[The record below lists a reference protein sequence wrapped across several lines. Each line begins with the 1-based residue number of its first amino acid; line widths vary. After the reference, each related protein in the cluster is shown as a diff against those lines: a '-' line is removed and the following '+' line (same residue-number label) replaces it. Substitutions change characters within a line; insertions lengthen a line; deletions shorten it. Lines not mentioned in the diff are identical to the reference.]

1 MKKAMLFGAA
11 ALGAAAMGRRGQRSR
26 KILLAMQGLPNQG
39 RRDEIRDVLA
49 RQSSRCLDNRADREA
64 VIKALRGL
72 PARPYPYVDVRR
84 VVEAHEALCL
94 DDEEDRETLRRA
106 LYKQGL
112 PNQGRRAA
120 HMDSWLR
127 KEGRDHVETVNGV
140 PIYHDWE
147 HDQYIVAIDPSKQS
161 TWEYARTKRDARKM
175 AKGRRAERRRTYKTL
190 AGLSRAMG
198 DRTLSLDEIHSQ
210 RAYLKGKGW
219 SPIKYTLTYSDAYDI
234 ADALG
239 GQYKTRLAVRNGL
252 LGGRIGDLPYSTR
265 QRIVWDKTYPLKNG
279 GWYYVAGQ
287 DYRAETARIRNIL
300 KK

>member
-1 MKKAMLFGAA
+1 MKKALIFGAA

-26 KILLAMQGLPNQG
+26 KIFLAMQGLPNRHEATPKG
-39 RRDEIRDVLA
+39 VKGSNNPVEFDAASVGKRWVLA
-49 RQSSRCLDNRADREA
+49 KYPGLRDREVVA
-64 VIKALRGL
+64 VDTGWRQWQYAGRGNAYLLELPSGKKVWNTGITGKYFVLR
-72 PARPYPYVDVRR
+72 
-84 VVEAHEALCL
+84 EAGS
-94 DDEEDRETLRRA
+94 RS
-106 LYKQGL
+106 K
-112 PNQGRRAA
+112 GRRAA
-120 HMDSWLR
+120 R
-127 KEGRDHVETVNGV
+127 
-140 PIYHDWE
+140 P
-147 HDQYIVAIDPSKQS
+147 
-161 TWEYARTKRDARKM
+161 
-175 AKGRRAERRRTYKTL
+175 RTYKTL

-219 SPIKYTLTYSDAYDI
+219 SPIKYKLTYADATDI

-279 GWYYVAGQ
+279 GWHYVAGQ
-287 DYRAETARIRNIL
+287 DWRAETARIRKIL